1 MLNEEFDTSDLAWNI
16 YYIMYD
22 LTGCVKN
29 DDARKAV
36 KGIINYDGIT
46 TQDELVYSGDTDFN
60 FGAGWS
66 HSIFDK
72 YKKYIGE
79 ISFGNDEEREQF
91 IKQYTTNLKVC
102 QDVYK
107 SIVNIS
113 LIPKT
118 GNLQMTKKGL
128 GNDRL
133 DVYIWALDRYYDEN
147 EHVNLLVNNSTGNHM
162 ELLYQYLN
170 QFSDV
175 YEYCKA
181 VYHINESL
189 VDDMIESGKKGIDS
203 PERVIEYMYLALRFW
218 RQKLMYLKSCDLPE
232 ETKSEILIISSKLD
246 KVF

>member
-1 MLNEEFDTSDLAWNI
+1 MIKEEFDTSDLAWKI
-16 YYIMYD
+16 YNIMYD
-22 LTGCVKN
+22 LTNCVEN
-29 DDARKAV
+29 DDTRKAV

-46 TQDELVYSGDTDFN
+46 TPDELVYSGDTDFN
-60 FGAGWS
+60 FGLGWS

-72 YKKYIGE
+72 YKNYIDE
-79 ISFGNDEEREQF
+79 ISFGSDDEREQF
-91 IKQYTTNLKVC
+91 IKRYTTSLMVC

-113 LIPKT
+113 LMPKT

-133 DVYIWALDRYYDEN
+133 DVFVWALDRYYDEN
-147 EHVNLLVNNSTGNHM
+147 EHINLLVNYSTWNHM
-162 ELLYQYLN
+162 EHLYQYLN

-181 VYHINESL
+181 VYHINGSL

-218 RQKLMYLKSCDLPE
+218 RQKLMFLNSCDLSE
-232 ETKSEILIISSKLD
+232 EIKSEILIICNKLD
-246 KVF
+246 QVF